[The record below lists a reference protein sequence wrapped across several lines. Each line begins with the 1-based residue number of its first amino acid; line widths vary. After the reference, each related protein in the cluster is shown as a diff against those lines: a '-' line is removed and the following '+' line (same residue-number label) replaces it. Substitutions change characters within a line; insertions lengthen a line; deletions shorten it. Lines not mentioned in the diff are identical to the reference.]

1 MRFALTALLSA
12 VVVFAAQWWYQPS
25 VETSVIAALVALLL
39 LGVVTWSATRFGP
52 GFAGFIKTL
61 LVGIVSGLMFSQA
74 MDVTYSIL
82 SAPAGG
88 RLGFPFE
95 LLVIGAALALLAK
108 LLALAIGSKVE
119 EKAGRNQTEGTPE

>member
-1 MRFALTALLSA
+1 MRFALTALFSA
-12 VVVFAAQWWYQPS
+12 ALVFATQWWYQPS

-39 LGVVTWSATRFGP
+39 LGVVTWSSSRFGAGP
-52 GFAGFIKTL
+52 AGFFKTL

-74 MDVTYSIL
+74 MDITYSIL

-108 LLALAIGSKVE
+108 LLALAIRSKVE

>member
-1 MRFALTALLSA
+1 MRIALTALFSA

-25 VETSVIAALVALLL
+25 VETSVIAALVSLLL
-39 LGVVTWSATRFGP
+39 LGVVTWSATRFG
-52 GFAGFIKTL
+52 AGLAAFFKTL
-61 LVGIVSGLMFSQA
+61 VVGIVSGLMFSQA
-74 MDVTYSIL
+74 MDVSYAIL

-95 LLVIGAALALLAK
+95 LLVIGAALAALAK

-119 EKAGRNQTEGTPE
+119 KQSGGEQTERNPE